1 MSSERDHT
9 ATSETDAPASAR
21 SDRTS
26 SLFDALANGHRRE
39 TVRFLLGRTGAVA
52 VSDIA
57 DHLSSSDGTAAAERW
72 PNIEALLV
80 HWHLPK
86 LAESGLVAYDREGGT
101 VRPTGP
107 TARARPLLDRTG
119 AP

>member
-1 MSSERDHT
+1 MSSEQDHPV
-9 ATSETDAPASAR
+9 TSETDASASAP
-21 SDRTS
+21 SDRAS

-39 TVRFLLGRTGAVA
+39 TVRFLLGRSGAVD

-57 DHLSSSDGTAAAERW
+57 DHLSSSDGTAAWEHR

-80 HWHLPK
+80 HCHLPK

-101 VRPTGP
+101 VRPAGP
-107 TARARPLLDRTG
+107 TAQARPLLDRTG
-119 AP
+119 AR

>member
-1 MSSERDHT
+1 MSSERDRPV
-9 ATSETDAPASAR
+9 ASETDAPASGR

-39 TVRFLLGRTGAVA
+39 TVRFLLGRTGAVTI
-52 VSDIA
+52 SDVA
-57 DHLSSSDGTAAAERW
+57 DHLSASDGTATAKRS
-72 PNIEALLV
+72 PNIETLLV

-86 LAESGLVAYDREGGT
+86 LAEAGLVAYDREGGT
-101 VRPTGP
+101 VRPAGP
-107 TARARPLLDRTG
+107 MARAGPLLDRTS